1 MTRDLVHTDVGP
13 HPAGQAFRKEV
24 DPLVAILSPVH
35 FGIPLALAPRPGR
48 CLLVV
53 TKSDLLATREP

>member
-1 MTRDLVHTDVGP
+1 MTRDLVHNDVGL
-13 HPAGQAFRKEV
+13 HPAGQAFRQAV
-24 DPLVAILSPVH
+24 DPLVAFLGPVH
-35 FGIPLALAPRPGR
+35 FGIPLALAPLPSR